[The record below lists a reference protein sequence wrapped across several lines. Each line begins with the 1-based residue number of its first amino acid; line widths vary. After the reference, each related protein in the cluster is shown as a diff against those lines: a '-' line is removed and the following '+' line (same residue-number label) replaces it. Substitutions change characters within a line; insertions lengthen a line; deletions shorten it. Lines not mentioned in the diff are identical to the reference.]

1 MIEEISS
8 ARAGT
13 VLARPREMPDD
24 QYNGIE
30 IEVNVY
36 ERAGQWTGEYILT
49 KRLEAYTLNEVN
61 SHRNWRDAKGG
72 TRAGIVRGATHH
84 RSVCENDSSFDAAIG
99 ARQQSMTSAYASGP
113 PQHHL
118 RNFRLRA

>member
-1 MIEEISS
+1 
-8 ARAGT
+8 
-13 VLARPREMPDD
+13 MPDD

-61 SHRNWRDAKGG
+61 SL
-72 TRAGIVRGATHH
+72 TEAG
-84 RSVCENDSSFDAAIG
+84 D
-99 ARQQSMTSAYASGP
+99 QSQVFFPFAVNYFS
-113 PQHHL
+113 L
-118 RNFRLRA
+118 F

>member
-1 MIEEISS
+1 
-8 ARAGT
+8 
-13 VLARPREMPDD
+13 MPDD

-61 SHRNWRDAKGG
+61 SL
-72 TRAGIVRGATHH
+72 TEAGETQKEARELALCEARRTIE
-84 RSVCENDSSFDAAIG
+84 SICENDCRLMQRL
-99 ARQQSMTSAYASGP
+99 ARAS
-113 PQHHL
+113 
-118 RNFRLRA
+118 RA

>member
-61 SHRNWRDAKGG
+61 FLSEARDTKRRHGSWHCARRDAP
-72 TRAGIVRGATHH
+72 
-84 RSVCENDSSFDAAIG
+84 SIG
-99 ARQQSMTSAYASGP
+99 
-113 PQHHL
+113 L
-118 RNFRLRA
+118 RERLPF